1 MRYAEKVL
9 FHNLVQLTI
18 ADRKAYDELSD
29 SSDTRLW
36 FMGKK
41 RILDVLTEV
50 IERYAF
56 DYDVI
61 SNIAARERNDLR
73 TKTTKEEDAIRLYN
87 IQADLLDEVVAIK
100 SRMIKTLKSI
110 RHSISLMKS
119 FSKEDITNLIDL
131 ADRFVPKLRD
141 LSDVAELLEKYDV
154 PFYKNFHCCPV
165 KFPDDYYKV

>member
-29 SSDTRLW
+29 SSDTRLL
-36 FMGKK
+36 FMGKQ

-61 SNIAARERNDLR
+61 INIARRERNDLR

-87 IQADLLDEVVAIK
+87 IQADLLDEIVAIK

-110 RHSISLMKS
+110 RHSIYLMKS
-119 FSKEDITNLIDL
+119 FTKEDITNLIDL
-131 ADRFVPKLRD
+131 ADQFVPKLRD

-154 PFYKNFHCCPV
+154 PFYKNF
-165 KFPDDYYKV
+165 YKS

>member
-36 FMGKK
+36 FMGKE

-154 PFYKNFHCCPV
+154 SFYKNF
-165 KFPDDYYKV
+165 YKS

>member
-36 FMGKK
+36 FMGKE

-73 TKTTKEEDAIRLYN
+73 TETTKEEDAIRLYN

-100 SRMIKTLKSI
+100 SRMIKILKSI

-154 PFYKNFHCCPV
+154 SFYKNF
-165 KFPDDYYKV
+165 YKS

>member
-36 FMGKK
+36 FMGKE

-100 SRMIKTLKSI
+100 SRMIKILKSI

-154 PFYKNFHCCPV
+154 PFYKNF
-165 KFPDDYYKV
+165 YKS

>member
-36 FMGKK
+36 FMGKQ

-73 TKTTKEEDAIRLYN
+73 TKTTKEEDAMRLYN
-87 IQADLLDEVVAIK
+87 IQADLLDEVVAMK

-119 FSKEDITNLIDL
+119 FSKDDITNLIDL

-154 PFYKNFHCCPV
+154 PFYKNF
-165 KFPDDYYKV
+165 YKS

>member
-18 ADRKAYDELSD
+18 ADRKAYDELAD

-36 FMGKK
+36 FMGKE

-100 SRMIKTLKSI
+100 RRMIKILQSI

-154 PFYKNFHCCPV
+154 PFYKNF
-165 KFPDDYYKV
+165 YKS

>member
-18 ADRKAYDELSD
+18 ADRKAYDELAD

-56 DYDVI
+56 D
-61 SNIAARERNDLR
+61 
-73 TKTTKEEDAIRLYN
+73 
-87 IQADLLDEVVAIK
+87 
-100 SRMIKTLKSI
+100 
-110 RHSISLMKS
+110 
-119 FSKEDITNLIDL
+119 
-131 ADRFVPKLRD
+131 
-141 LSDVAELLEKYDV
+141 
-154 PFYKNFHCCPV
+154 
-165 KFPDDYYKV
+165 

>member
-1 MRYAEKVL
+1 MRNAEKVL

-18 ADRKAYDELSD
+18 ADRKAYDELAD

-36 FMGKK
+36 FMGKE

-154 PFYKNFHCCPV
+154 PFYKNF
-165 KFPDDYYKV
+165 YKS

>member
-9 FHNLVQLTI
+9 LHNLVQLTM
-18 ADRKAYDELSD
+18 ADRNAYDELSD

-36 FMGKK
+36 FMGKQ

-61 SNIAARERNDLR
+61 SNIAARERNDLSA
-73 TKTTKEEDAIRLYN
+73 KTTKEEDAMRLYN

-119 FSKEDITNLIDL
+119 FSKEDIANLIDL
-131 ADRFVPKLRD
+131 ADQFVPKLRD

-154 PFYKNFHCCPV
+154 PFYKNF
-165 KFPDDYYKV
+165 YKS

>member
-36 FMGKK
+36 FMGKQ

-56 DYDVI
+56 DYEVI
-61 SNIAARERNDLR
+61 SNIAARERNNLR

-100 SRMIKTLKSI
+100 SRMIKILKSI

-119 FSKEDITNLIDL
+119 FSKEDINNLIDL

-154 PFYKNFHCCPV
+154 PFYKNF
-165 KFPDDYYKV
+165 YKS